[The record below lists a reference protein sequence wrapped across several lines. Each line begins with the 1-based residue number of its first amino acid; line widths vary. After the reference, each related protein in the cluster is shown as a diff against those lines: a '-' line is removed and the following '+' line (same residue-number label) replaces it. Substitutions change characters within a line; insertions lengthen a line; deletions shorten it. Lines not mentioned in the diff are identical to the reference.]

1 MRKLKKKI
9 VSNRFIL
16 IILAFFMF
24 ALTVGVGAINVG
36 YSAEVTGLNDE
47 LASIIELEADKA
59 NVWNASYDQISG
71 SVKTEKQDGGC
82 FGDDTYTPD
91 SSTLTLTY
99 TGTEEGYLSFNFTL
113 VAGKRVTIDETEYTS
128 DVGEETSFKKLMN
141 ANNNKLLIKLESPD
155 DTDTSSSIYINSL
168 EFEKINLNLNVTFL
182 LANGGS
188 YYVND
193 VLIENE
199 TNLIFD
205 GNETFNLRAVPYE
218 GYKFVGWYFNDV
230 LSYEN
235 IEIDVSVNSNTRIYP
250 YFIDEDCAVF
260 SNNGKDFYNLNDAI
274 SSAQQS
280 TDKIILLKESGSLID
295 NATYILTSGIT
306 LYIPNDS
313 SIKIYND
320 DTFIENEAKV
330 NPSIYKELIILEN
343 TELIIDSGA
352 TLYVAAK
359 ASSQSWAAI
368 SGPYGR
374 INILSGGKI
383 TLKNNS
389 KLFSYGYIIGDGIVN
404 AENGS
409 EVHEIFQF
417 RSWFGAD
424 ESLEIMN
431 DTTHKVFPINQY
443 YVQNIECYLRINYN
457 VQLVV
462 HTGVSVMNFLFHS
475 ETSMNFLGK
484 EGIFTLLNENSYLLR
499 KYDSQN
505 DKVNYDI
512 YGEVNISPI
521 TLELKVAARPFVV
534 ESKNYVLPV
543 NNNFVINVL
552 NDSTVTI
559 SQDLCLL
566 PGVELNIKFGGTLT
580 FIENVSLYVYD
591 TDVWINKKYTSAGN
605 LGVIQYV
612 STLEKAPSRTMN
624 SNSPDATI
632 NINGLIKTNNGASIY
647 TTLSYESDGTTV
659 KGAANI
665 YSSEGTGKIMYISD
679 IGSITE
685 TFQYTNRNGSM
696 EPESIP
702 VAPSYLKNGDGTYFI
717 PTDEC
722 SGKTVFY
729 NNEPGVQKRELQE
742 NEQIERNIIF
752 KDSNSSIAKS
762 VIISYTVGEE
772 FTFPYAYDS
781 RLNFTNPN
789 GYSLKRRY
797 IFNLGYFSPGD
808 KVVLGDYTNDI
819 TAIAI
824 WGGRIQEENS
834 YKYIDYNSGNYL
846 KGLNKVQTRNT
857 KDIKIHLFDENGIF
871 LSDYN
876 GFYDANDNKKYYLE
890 LGIVQENVGL
900 TTISSPSGVFGEY
913 EYIYID
919 VDNSVLTNGTYYIS
933 NTNDYLL
940 PSGSYTFDN
949 NGYIVK
955 EDTTS
960 NRYDGEPYIKDDVT
974 YIDGIRVSLG
984 LFINNNHYSYS
995 DNNGNLVKSK
1005 TYYVSKTNSLGINKG
1020 LYYFDENGFMYDE
1033 NFNVIEVNS
1042 L

>member
-1 MRKLKKKI
+1 MMKLKKKI

-47 LASIIELEADKA
+47 LASIIELDADKQGVWSA
-59 NVWNASYDQISG
+59 NKNTISG
-71 SVKTEKQDGGC
+71 SVTTKKEEGGC
-82 FGDDTYTPD
+82 FDDATYTSD

-113 VAGKRVTIDETEYTS
+113 VAGKRVTLDEREYTS
-128 DVGEETSFKKLMN
+128 DVGEETSFKKSMN

-168 EFEKINLNLNVTFL
+168 EFEKINFNLNVTFL

-320 DTFIENEAKV
+320 NTFIENEAKV
-330 NPSIYKELIILEN
+330 TPSIYKELIILEN

-462 HTGVSVMNFLFHS
+462 HTGVSVMNFWFHS

-612 STLEKAPSRTMN
+612 STLGKAPSRTMN

-933 NTNDYLL
+933 NTNNLL
-940 PSGSYTFDN
+940 PSGNYTFDSS
-949 NGYIVK
+949 GYIVK

-960 NRYDGEPYIKDDVT
+960 NRYDGEHYIKDDVT